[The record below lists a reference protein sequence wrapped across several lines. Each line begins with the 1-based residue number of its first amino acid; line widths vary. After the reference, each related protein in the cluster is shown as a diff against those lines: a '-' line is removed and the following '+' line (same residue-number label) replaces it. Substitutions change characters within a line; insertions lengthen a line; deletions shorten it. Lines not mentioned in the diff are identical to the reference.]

1 MQERTCSVPIKFG
14 RRQDAL
20 QRQLNL
26 PEQFVIEV
34 DLEDI
39 YLVEKAVPN
48 PLLQV
53 CVFPTCWAPA
63 HAVKHCLIVQVVSP
77 VQAFGRAKTQLELK
91 QARHML

>member
-1 MQERTCSVPIKFG
+1 MFG
-14 RRQDAL
+14 PRQDAL

-53 CVFPTCWAPA
+53 SVFPTCWAPA
-63 HAVKHCLIVQVVSP
+63 RDVEHCLTMQVVSP

-91 QARHML
+91 QARHIL